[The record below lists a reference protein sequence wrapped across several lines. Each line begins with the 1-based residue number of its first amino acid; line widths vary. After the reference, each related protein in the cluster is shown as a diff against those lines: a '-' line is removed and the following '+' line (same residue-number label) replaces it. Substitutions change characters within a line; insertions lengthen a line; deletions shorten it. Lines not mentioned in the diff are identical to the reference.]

1 MKAARMI
8 HTFRNSVGGKSHGVR
23 NWLCGDLERRRV
35 IHRAMQKCFGSRS
48 GSGERLENSFQKR
61 QSCLAAFVFHFQ
73 TASAASFHSRL
84 DRGHRSRRH
93 FHDDQ
98 ETGEKVRV
106 GACHVSRHVTGNL
119 LYRSNL
125 GKRRFPRG
133 GEERAAALNPRS
145 YF

>member
-84 DRGHRSRRH
+84 DRGDTFTTTRR
-93 FHDDQ
+93 
-98 ETGEKVRV
+98 RV
-106 GACHVSRHVTGNL
+106 KKCVLARVTSVDRHVTGNL
-119 LYRSNL
+119 LHRSNL